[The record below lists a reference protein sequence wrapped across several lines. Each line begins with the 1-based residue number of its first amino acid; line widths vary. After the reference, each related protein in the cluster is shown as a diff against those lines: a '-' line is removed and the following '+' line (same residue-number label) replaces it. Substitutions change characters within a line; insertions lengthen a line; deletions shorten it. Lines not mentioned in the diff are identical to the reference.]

1 MLETLLLQTL
11 NGFVWGSVLALI
23 ALGLT
28 LIYGLLMVV
37 NVSHGVFYT
46 FGAVLTWYWLSAGQN
61 FWLGVVG
68 LPLVV
73 GVIGVVSYLG
83 VIRPIE
89 NNWTNTIIVTIG
101 LQIIFQHLVLMSFGG
116 SSRSVESPFP
126 GVIPVFG
133 FGYPIYRIV
142 VAAVTWLLVA
152 VLFLLLYWSKW
163 GVWVRAI
170 KHDWQ
175 IAAALGIPVPTVRRT
190 MFFVGSMLAGL
201 GGVLAAPMTA
211 IDFRMGET
219 ILMDAF
225 IVVIVGGLGS
235 FEGTVL
241 AAVAFK
247 VFEGA
252 AATYVTPV
260 IAKVVALLGMI
271 GFIYLRPEGIL
282 GER

>member
-1 MLETLLLQTL
+1 MADALLLQML

-46 FGAVLTWYWLSAGQN
+46 FGAVAAWYWLSAGQN
-61 FWLGVVG
+61 FWLGTAV

-73 GVIGVVSYLG
+73 GVIGLLSYLA

-89 NNWTNTIIVTIG
+89 HDQTNTIIVTIG
-101 LQIIFQHLVLMSFGG
+101 MLIILEHVTLMIFGA
-116 SSRSVESPFP
+116 SSRSVPEPLPS
-126 GVIPVFG
+126 VVRL
-133 FGYPIYRIV
+133 FGYGYSVYRVV
-142 VAAVTWLLVA
+142 VAVLTWLLVG
-152 VLFLLLYWSKW
+152 VLFVLLYRSQW
-163 GVWVRAI
+163 GVWVRAV
-170 KHDWQ
+170 KHDRQ
-175 IAAALGIPVPTVRRT
+175 MAAALGIPVSTVRRT
-190 MFFVGSMLAGL
+190 MFFVGSVLAGL

-211 IDFRMGET
+211 VDFRMGEM

-260 IAKVVALLGMI
+260 IAKVIALLAMI
-271 GFIYLRPEGIL
+271 TFIYLRPEGIL